1 MKLVEVDQ
9 QEVDKIQCSI
19 HGLRALNGTG
29 CVRNFYLSELD
40 KPGIMTVLP
49 HLNIFKYLEAQDD
62 HHHLDGRG
70 FAELKKETCAKH
82 GFSCVL
88 VCVPLL
94 SIVHPWCQPC
104 KSRNMK

>member
-1 MKLVEVDQ
+1 M
-9 QEVDKIQCSI
+9 
-19 HGLRALNGTG
+19 
-29 CVRNFYLSELD
+29 FYLSKLD

-62 HHHLDGRG
+62 HHHLDGGG

-94 SIVHPWCQPC
+94 SIVHPWCQVQIKEYEIAKPTIDSLAS
-104 KSRNMK
+104 KIKTKK